1 MPSICVLFWEKIMA
15 DIFDLFKKIE
25 KKEPAPAESI
35 THLLVGLGNPGKEYT
50 FTRHNAGFMTL
61 DYTAEKLGIKVER
74 TKFKAL
80 VGDGMIGKHRVLFM
94 KPQTYMNLSGEAVC
108 EAAAFYKIPM
118 ENIIVICDDINLAPG
133 KVRLRRK
140 GSDGGQKG
148 LRSIITLSGSDEFPR
163 IRMGVGAK
171 PHPDYDLADWVLG
184 QIPKEDQEV
193 FFTAMGK
200 VVDTLP
206 TILDGNIDKA
216 MNMLN

>member
-1 MPSICVLFWEKIMA
+1 MA

-25 KKEPAPAESI
+25 KNSAPSGEPI
-35 THLLVGLGNPGKEYT
+35 THLIVGLGNPGKEYT

-61 DYTAEKLGIKVER
+61 DYAAEKLNIKVDR
-74 TKFKAL
+74 AKFKAL
-80 VGDGMIGKHRVLFM
+80 VGDGMIGGHRVLLM
-94 KPQTYMNLSGEAVC
+94 KPQTYMNLSGEAVT

-140 GSDGGQKG
+140 GSDGGQRG

-200 VVDTLP
+200 VVDALP

>member
-1 MPSICVLFWEKIMA
+1 MA

-25 KKEPAPAESI
+25 KTSAPTGEPI
-35 THLLVGLGNPGKEYT
+35 THLIVGLGNPGKEYT

-61 DYTAEKLGIKVER
+61 DYAAEKLNIKVDR
-74 TKFKAL
+74 AKFKAL
-80 VGDGMIGKHRVLFM
+80 VGDGMIGKHRVLLM
-94 KPQTYMNLSGEAVC
+94 KPQTYMNLSGEAVT

-140 GSDGGQKG
+140 GSDGGQRG

-193 FFTAMGK
+193 FFAAMGK
-200 VVDTLP
+200 VVDALP

>member
-1 MPSICVLFWEKIMA
+1 MA

-25 KKEPAPAESI
+25 KTSATPTEPV

-61 DYTAEKLGIKVER
+61 DYIAEKLGIKVDR
-74 TKFKAL
+74 AKFKAL
-80 VGDGMIGKHRVLFM
+80 VGDGMIGKHRVLLM
-94 KPQTYMNLSGEAVC
+94 KPQTYMNLSGEAVT

-184 QIPKEDQEV
+184 QIPKEEQEV
-193 FFTAMGK
+193 FFAAMGK
-200 VVDTLP
+200 VCDTLP

>member
-1 MPSICVLFWEKIMA
+1 MA

-25 KKEPAPAESI
+25 KPSAATKEPI
-35 THLLVGLGNPGKEYT
+35 THILVGLGNPGKEYT

-61 DYTAEKLGIKVER
+61 DYIAEKSGIKIDR
-74 TKFKAL
+74 AKFKAL
-80 VGDGMIGKHRVLFM
+80 VGDGMIGKHRVLLM
-94 KPQTYMNLSGEAVC
+94 KPQTYMNLSGEAVT
-108 EAAAFYKIPM
+108 EAAAFYKIPV
-118 ENIIVICDDINLAPG
+118 ENIIVVCDDINLAPG

-163 IRMGVGAK
+163 VRMGVGAK

-184 QIPKEDQEV
+184 QIPKEEQEV
-193 FFTAMGK
+193 FFAAMGK
-200 VVDTLP
+200 VCDALP

>member
-1 MPSICVLFWEKIMA
+1 MA
-15 DIFDLFKKIE
+15 DIFDLFRKIE
-25 KKEPAPAESI
+25 KSSAPTAEPI
-35 THLLVGLGNPGKEYT
+35 THLIVGLGNPGKEYM

-61 DYTAEKLGIKVER
+61 DFAAEKLGVKVDR
-74 TKFKAL
+74 SKFKAL
-80 VGDGMIGKHRVLFM
+80 VGDTVIGKHRVLLM
-94 KPQTYMNLSGEAVC
+94 KPQTYMNLSGEAVM
-108 EAAAFYKIPM
+108 EAASFYKIPM

-193 FFTAMGK
+193 FFAAMGK
-200 VVDTLP
+200 VVDALP